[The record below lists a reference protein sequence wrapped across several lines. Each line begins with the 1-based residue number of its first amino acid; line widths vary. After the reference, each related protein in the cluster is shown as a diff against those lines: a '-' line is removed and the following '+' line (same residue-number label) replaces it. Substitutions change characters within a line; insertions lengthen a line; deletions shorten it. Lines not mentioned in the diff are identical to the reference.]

1 MEAYKDFIEENG
13 AKSSKEFTIDDE
25 GNVAVKDK
33 SQEIIAGMITSITVK
48 TTKRNELMAFITVED
63 FVGSVEVIVF
73 PKVYSMCRG
82 AICEDNKVFVKG
94 KVSLESEE
102 SAKLIADTIIPFDGI
117 SSDIWI
123 KIDNK
128 DIYKQHESA
137 IINLITNNPGAD
149 TVIVYLEKEKAK
161 KVFPR
166 NQGMKI
172 NSNIEKTLK
181 DLFGNEN
188 VVVKKKKL

>member
-1 MEAYKDFIEENG
+1 
-13 AKSSKEFTIDDE
+13 
-25 GNVAVKDK
+25 
-33 SQEIIAGMITSITVK
+33 
-48 TTKRNELMAFITVED
+48 
-63 FVGSVEVIVF
+63 
-73 PKVYSMCRG
+73 MCRG

-128 DIYKQHESA
+128 DVYKQHESA